1 MSVEDMVD
9 YYADFYAGRP
19 FAQVLPAGKL
29 PRTSS
34 VTGTNVCQVGLAK
47 NERTNTLVAIGAI
60 DNLCKG
66 AAGQAVQCANL
77 IFGLAEDAGLA
88 RVGMPV

>member
-9 YYADFYAGRP
+9 YYAGFYAGRP
-19 FAQVLPAGKL
+19 FARVLPAGKL

-77 IFGLAEDAGLA
+77 VFGLAEDTGLA